1 MGGQILN
8 GDLVATARKKELD
21 YFLTK
26 NVWLKRPRGEAYA
39 KTGKRPISVTWVDV
53 NKGDDLNP
61 NYRSRLVARDIRLP
75 GEDAIFAPTPPLE
88 ALRTVLSAA
97 ATDWK
102 GARSHDRRPTSEWR
116 TQISFIDVSRA
127 YFNAK
132 RDPNVDPVYV
142 DLPHEDPD
150 KARDK
155 VGLLL
160 VHLYGTRAA
169 ADGWHCEYS
178 GLL

>member
-1 MGGQILN
+1 M
-8 GDLVATARKKELD
+8 
-21 YFLTK
+21 
-26 NVWLKRPRGEAYA
+26 WLKRSRNEAYRV
-39 KTGKRPISVTWVDV
+39 TGKRPISVKWVDV

-75 GEDAIFAPTPPLE
+75 GEEAIFAPTPPLE

-102 GARSHDRRPTSEWR
+102 GAKLHIRNPDSERR

-127 YFNAK
+127 YFIAK
-132 RDPNVDPVYV
+132 RDPDVDPVYV
-142 DLPHEDPD
+142 ELPHENPD
-150 KARDK
+150 KAKDMI
-155 VGLLL
+155 GLLL

-169 ADGWHCEYS
+169 ADGWHC
-178 GLL
+178 GVLRVAGGARVCQR